1 MKKVLMITY
10 AFPPMSVVGVY
21 RTLKFCKFLPEFGW
35 EPVVLTVSKGK
46 DWAYD
51 ESLLADIPPGM
62 RIHRTRTFEPLI
74 RYESFRQRRR
84 KGAGNSRDRRRQD
97 PLQKES
103 KSILQRMRLHVAGWL
118 STPDK
123 QAFWFPFALSAG
135 RNILRQEGIDLIYTS
150 SPPHS
155 THLIGYF
162 LKRFSGLPWV
172 ADFRDPWTLNE
183 YFQEKPTTTRM
194 KQLEAYLERL
204 VINGCDHLVANTR
217 SVAEAFRGRFDHLA
231 PLRVSV
237 IPNGYDPE
245 DFQGLEPH
253 NFEKFTITHL
263 GSFYGRRQPIEFL
276 KGLRL
281 FLKRHPEAK
290 QRLKVLFVGNIE
302 EKILNRIREHDLL
315 EVVECRPHEPQRQA
329 LRLALSSH
337 LLLLI
342 LGHDPKA
349 AAIIPAKLFEYLF
362 SGKPILALVSEGETA
377 ELIRSHD
384 AGTVITSPDV
394 EEIGRSLQQYYE
406 GYLKGDRFY
415 SRSNSREMERYHRRH
430 LTAELAEI
438 FDRLVSRQSAGVI
451 QRRRSLERAYGST

>member
-1 MKKVLMITY
+1 MKKVLVITY

-35 EPVVLTVSKGK
+35 EPVVLTIKRGK

-51 ESLLADIPPGM
+51 ESLLADLPPGM
-62 RIHRTRTFEPLI
+62 RIDRTRTFEPLI
-74 RYESFRQRRR
+74 RYESFRKRRS
-84 KGAGNSRDRRRQD
+84 KKAGDPKDHRRQD
-97 PLQKES
+97 PLQGES
-103 KSILQRMRLHVAGWL
+103 RSVLQRVRFHIAGWL

-123 QAFWFPFALSAG
+123 QALWLPFALAG
-135 RNILRQEGIDLIYTS
+135 GRKILREEEIDLIYTS

-183 YFQEKPTTTRM
+183 YFQEKPTTPKM
-194 KQLEAYLERL
+194 KQLETYLERL

-217 SVAEAFRGRFDHLA
+217 SVAEAFRWKFNHL
-231 PLRVSV
+231 PLSRIST

-263 GSFYGRRQPIEFL
+263 GSLYGRRQPIEFL

-281 FLKRHPEAK
+281 FLQRHPEAK

-302 EKILNRIREHDLL
+302 EKILERMREFDLS
-315 EVVECRPHEPQRQA
+315 EVVECRPHQPRRQA
-329 LRLALSSH
+329 LSLAFSSH

-349 AAIIPAKLFEYLF
+349 AGIIPAKLFEYLF
-362 SGKPILALVSEGETA
+362 TGKPILALVSEGETA
-377 ELIRSHD
+377 EVIRSHN
-384 AGTVITSPDV
+384 AGRVITSPDAEKIALSIQDYFDDYLRGNQIQRRV
-394 EEIGRSLQQYYE
+394 KSAGIGKYNRQQ
-406 GYLKGDRFY
+406 
-415 SRSNSREMERYHRRH
+415 
-430 LTAELAEI
+430 LTSELAEI
-438 FDRLVSRQSAGVI
+438 FDSLVSGQSAGEV
-451 QRRRSLERAYGST
+451 QPRRSLETAYGST

>member
-1 MKKVLMITY
+1 MKKVLVVTY

-35 EPVVLTVSKGK
+35 EPVVLTIKGGK
-46 DWAYD
+46 DWSYD
-51 ESLLADIPPGM
+51 ESLLSDLPPSM
-62 RIHRTRTFEPLI
+62 KVYRSRTFEPLI
-74 RYESFRQRRR
+74 TYENFQQGRGKRS
-84 KGAGNSRDRRRQD
+84 GIVEACAGRSPAQAD
-97 PLQKES
+97 S
-103 KSILQRMRLHVAGWL
+103 KSLFQRLRSYVAGWL

-123 QAFWFPFALSAG
+123 QALWLPFALAG
-135 RNILRQEGIDLIYTS
+135 GRKILREEEIDLIYTS

-183 YFQEKPTTTRM
+183 YFQEKPTTPKM
-194 KQLEAYLERL
+194 KQLETYLERL

-217 SVAEAFRGRFDHLA
+217 SVAEAFRWKFNHL
-231 PLRVSV
+231 PLSGISI

-263 GSFYGRRQPIEFL
+263 GSLYGRRQPIEFL

-281 FLKRHPEAK
+281 FLQRHPEAK

-302 EKILNRIREHDLL
+302 EKILERMREFDLS
-315 EVVECRPHEPQRQA
+315 EVLECRPHQPRRQA
-329 LRLALSSH
+329 LRLAVSSH

-342 LGHDPKA
+342 LGGDPKA
-349 AAIIPAKLFEYLF
+349 AGIIPAKLFEYLF
-362 SGKPILALVSEGETA
+362 TGKPILALVSEGETA
-377 ELIRSHD
+377 EVIRSQD

-394 EEIGRSLQQYYE
+394 EEVGLSIKQYYE
-406 GYLKGDRFY
+406 DYLKGNRFQ
-415 SRSNSREMERYHRRH
+415 SRSNLREIEKYHRRH

-438 FDRLVSRQSAGVI
+438 FDSLVSGQSAGEV
-451 QRRRSLERAYGST
+451 QPSRSLETAYGST

>member
-1 MKKVLMITY
+1 MKKVLVITY

-35 EPVVLTVSKGK
+35 EPVVLTIKRGK

-51 ESLLADIPPGM
+51 ESLLADLPLSM
-62 RIHRTRTFEPLI
+62 KVYRTRTFEPLI
-74 RYESFRQRRR
+74 TYENFQQGKR
-84 KGAGNSRDRRRQD
+84 KRSGIVGGYSGEEQD
-97 PLQKES
+97 QVGS
-103 KSILQRMRLHVAGWL
+103 KSLLQRLRSYVAGWL

-123 QAFWFPFALSAG
+123 QALWLPFALAEG
-135 RNILRQEGIDLIYTS
+135 RKILREEEIDLIYTS

-183 YFQEKPTTTRM
+183 YFQEKPTTPKM

-204 VINGCDHLVANTR
+204 VVNGCDHLVANTR
-217 SVAEAFRGRFDHLA
+217 SVAEAFRWKFNHL
-231 PLRVSV
+231 PLSKIST

-263 GSFYGRRQPIEFL
+263 GSLYGRRQPIEFL
-276 KGLRL
+276 KGLRF
-281 FLKRHPEAK
+281 FLQRHPEAK

-302 EKILNRIREHDLL
+302 EKILERMRELDLS
-315 EVVECRPHEPQRQA
+315 EVVECRPHQPRRQA
-329 LRLALSSH
+329 LSLALSSH

-349 AAIIPAKLFEYLF
+349 AGIIPAKLFEYLF
-362 SGKPILALVSEGETA
+362 TGKPILALVSEGETA
-377 ELIRSHD
+377 EVIRSHN
-384 AGTVITSPDV
+384 AGRVITSPDAEKIALSIQHYFDDYLRGNQIQRRV
-394 EEIGRSLQQYYE
+394 KSAGIGKYNRQQ
-406 GYLKGDRFY
+406 
-415 SRSNSREMERYHRRH
+415 
-430 LTAELAEI
+430 LTSELAEI
-438 FDRLVSRQSAGVI
+438 FDRLVSGQSAGEV
-451 QRRRSLERAYGST
+451 QPRRSLETAYGST

>member
-1 MKKVLMITY
+1 MKKVLVITY

-35 EPVVLTVSKGK
+35 EPVVLTVKRGK

-51 ESLLADIPPGM
+51 ESLLAGLSPGM

-74 RYESFRQRRR
+74 RYESFQQRRR
-84 KGAGNSRDRRRQD
+84 KAAGDPQDHCRRDPFQG
-97 PLQKES
+97 ES
-103 KSILQRMRLHVAGWL
+103 KSILQRMRFHIAGWL

-123 QAFWFPFALSAG
+123 QAFWLPFALTEG
-135 RNILRQEGIDLIYTS
+135 RKTVREEEIDLIYTS

-183 YFQEKPTTTRM
+183 YFQEKPTTPRM
-194 KQLEAYLERL
+194 KQLEAYLEGL
-204 VINGCDHLVANTR
+204 VVNGCDHLIANTR
-217 SVAEAFRGRFDHLA
+217 SVAEAFRGKFNDLA
-231 PLRVSV
+231 PFRVSV

-253 NFEKFTITHL
+253 NFEKFTVTHL
-263 GSFYGRRQPIEFL
+263 GSLYGRRQPIGFL
-276 KGLRL
+276 KGLSF
-281 FLKRHPEAK
+281 FLQRHPEAK
-290 QRLKVLFVGNIE
+290 ERLKVLFVGNIE
-302 EKILNRIREHDLL
+302 EETLRQMREFDLADI
-315 EVVECRPHEPQRQA
+315 VECKPHEPHRQA
-329 LRLALSSH
+329 LRLAFSSH

-342 LGHDPKA
+342 LGHDPRG

-362 SGKPILALVSEGETA
+362 TGKPILALVSEGETA
-377 ELIRSHD
+377 EMIRSHD
-384 AGTVITSPDV
+384 AGTVITSSDV
-394 EEIGRSLQQYYE
+394 EEIGLGIQQYYE
-406 GYLKGDRFY
+406 GHLKGNRFQ
-415 SRSNSREMERYHRRH
+415 SRSNSREIEKYHRRH

-438 FDRLVSRQSAGVI
+438 FDSLVSGQSAGEV
-451 QRRRSLERAYGST
+451 QPRRSLETAYGST

>member
-1 MKKVLMITY
+1 MKKVLVITY

-35 EPVVLTVSKGK
+35 EPVVLTIKRGK

-51 ESLLADIPPGM
+51 ESLLSDLPPSM
-62 RIHRTRTFEPLI
+62 KVYRTRTFEPLI
-74 RYESFRQRRR
+74 TYENFQQGRR
-84 KGAGNSRDRRRQD
+84 KRSGIVGGYSGEEQD
-97 PLQKES
+97 QVDS
-103 KSILQRMRLHVAGWL
+103 KSLFQMLRSYLAGWL

-123 QAFWFPFALSAG
+123 QALWLPFALAEG
-135 RNILRQEGIDLIYTS
+135 RKILREEEIDLIYTS

-183 YFQEKPTTTRM
+183 YFQEKPSTPKM

-217 SVAEAFRGRFDHLA
+217 SVAEAFRWKFNHL
-231 PLRVSV
+231 PLSRIST

-263 GSFYGRRQPIEFL
+263 GSLYGRRQPIEFL

-281 FLKRHPEAK
+281 FLQRHPEAK
-290 QRLKVLFVGNIE
+290 QRLGVLFVGNIE
-302 EKILNRIREHDLL
+302 EKILERMREFDLS
-315 EVVECRPHEPQRQA
+315 EVVECRPHQPRRQA
-329 LRLALSSH
+329 LSLALSSH

-349 AAIIPAKLFEYLF
+349 AGIIPAKLFEYLF
-362 SGKPILALVSEGETA
+362 TGKPILALVSEGETA
-377 ELIRSHD
+377 EVIRSHN
-384 AGTVITSPDV
+384 AGRVITSPDAEKIALSIQHYFDDYLRGNQIQRRV
-394 EEIGRSLQQYYE
+394 KSAGIGKYNRQQ
-406 GYLKGDRFY
+406 
-415 SRSNSREMERYHRRH
+415 
-430 LTAELAEI
+430 LTSELAEI
-438 FDRLVSRQSAGVI
+438 FDRLVCRRPAGEV
-451 QRRRSLERAYGST
+451 QRRRSLETAYGST